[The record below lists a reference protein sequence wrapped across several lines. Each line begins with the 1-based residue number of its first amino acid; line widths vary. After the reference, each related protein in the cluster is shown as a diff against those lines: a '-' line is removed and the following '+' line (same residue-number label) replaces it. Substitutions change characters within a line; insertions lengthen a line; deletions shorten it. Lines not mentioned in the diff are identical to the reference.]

1 MIYVIHS
8 ACDIW
13 AYHNQNLLFIKET
26 FKTFMRGPVKKEG
39 NVGVEPTWMVLQT
52 TTYPFGQSPKFMMK
66 KTK

>member
-8 ACDIW
+8 AYDIW
-13 AYHNQNLLFIKET
+13 AYHTKYLLSIKET
-26 FKTFMRGPVKKEG
+26 FKTFMKGPVKNEG

-52 TTYPFGQSPKFMMK
+52 ITYPFGQSPKFMMK

>member
-8 ACDIW
+8 AYDIW
-13 AYHNQNLLFIKET
+13 AYHTKKITLNKRNIQDFYERTGQN
-26 FKTFMRGPVKKEG
+26 EG

>member
-26 FKTFMRGPVKKEG
+26 FKTFMRGPVKREG
-39 NVGVEPTWMVLQT
+39 NVGVEPTYVVLQT
-52 TTYPFGQSPKFMMK
+52 TD
-66 KTK
+66 